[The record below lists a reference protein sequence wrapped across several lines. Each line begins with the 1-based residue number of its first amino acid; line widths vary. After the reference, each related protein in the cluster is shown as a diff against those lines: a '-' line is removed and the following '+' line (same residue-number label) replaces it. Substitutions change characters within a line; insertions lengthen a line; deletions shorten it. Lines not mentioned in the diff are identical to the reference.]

1 MQDNELRE
9 LLSGARRASARLDTA
24 RTELAFET
32 RMQSVI
38 RSTAQAPGPVSR
50 FHTWLRATVGLA
62 TAVGILAFFFLAG
75 REAVESDDTLH
86 AWWTDNAAVW
96 QMELFN

>member
-1 MQDNELRE
+1 MQDNELSE
-9 LLSGARRASARLDTA
+9 LLASARRAAVRLDTA

-32 RMQSVI
+32 RMQAVV
-38 RSTAQAPGPVSR
+38 RGTAQASGPASR
-50 FHTWLRATVGLA
+50 FHEWLRATIGLA
-62 TAVGILAFFFLAG
+62 TAVGIMAFFFLAG
-75 REAVESDDTLH
+75 REAIESEDTLH

>member
-1 MQDNELRE
+1 
-9 LLSGARRASARLDTA
+9 
-24 RTELAFET
+24 
-32 RMQSVI
+32 MQSVV
-38 RSTAQAPGPVSR
+38 RNTSRAPGPARR
-50 FHTWLRATVGLA
+50 FQAWRRATVGLA

-75 REAVESDDTLH
+75 RGAIESDDTLH